1 MAYQALYRKYR
12 PIDFSDV
19 YGQEHIV
26 NTLKN
31 EIKSG
36 KIAHAYL
43 FCGSRG
49 TGKTTAAKIFS
60 RAVNCPNNQDGN
72 PCNICEICR
81 GILDGSIMDVV
92 EMDAASNNGVDDV
105 RQIRDEVAYAPS
117 GSKYKI
123 YIIDEVHMLSNAAF
137 NALLKT
143 LEEPP
148 AHIIFILAT
157 TEPHKI
163 PATILSRCQKFD
175 FKRIQANDIVKR
187 LTEIAQAEGIQLTQP
202 AAQLIANYAEGGMRD
217 ALSLLDQCNSF
228 IQGEINEDVVFD
240 LIGYAGIGTIF
251 EFADYCRDY
260 DVKNGLN
267 IMNELYMQGK
277 DPLTM
282 IDQLIEFFKN
292 VLVVK
297 AAGISSLPHYDQYQ
311 KISEGF
317 TMDRLYKII
326 ETLSDYFVRARQ
338 ASKAKIMLD
347 GAVIKICHRNFDST
361 SLLGRIEKLE
371 DAVSNGTKPSGVPR
385 AAIPEPEVESP
396 QSIAQPAKE
405 ETVYE
410 SSEEAAEETGMP
422 PEQTS
427 PSSQIDKN
435 GGEVNPSAVINNW
448 NIILDAVSDRDNGL
462 FYAALKKG
470 EFRAKDDSVTVFC
483 EPIELALIE
492 NEDNKQILSDC
503 IYDVCGFRPNILFAA
518 SGDSAVPGEPVDKFK
533 ELTDH
538 LADTL
543 GSQVHI
549 KE

>member
-1 MAYQALYRKYR
+1 
-12 PIDFSDV
+12 
-19 YGQEHIV
+19 
-26 NTLKN
+26 
-31 EIKSG
+31 
-36 KIAHAYL
+36 
-43 FCGSRG
+43 
-49 TGKTTAAKIFS
+49 
-60 RAVNCPNNQDGN
+60 
-72 PCNICEICR
+72 
-81 GILDGSIMDVV
+81 MDVV

-267 IMNELYMQGK
+267 LMNELYMQGK

-297 AAGISSLPHYDQYQ
+297 AAEYLPCLTMTNIRKSAKALPWTGCIKSLKP
-311 KISEGF
+311 F
-317 TMDRLYKII
+317 PII
-326 ETLSDYFVRARQ
+326 LSVR
-338 ASKAKIMLD
+338 
-347 GAVIKICHRNFDST
+347 
-361 SLLGRIEKLE
+361 GR
-371 DAVSNGTKPSGVPR
+371 
-385 AAIPEPEVESP
+385 
-396 QSIAQPAKE
+396 PAK
-405 ETVYE
+405 
-410 SSEEAAEETGMP
+410 
-422 PEQTS
+422 Q
-427 PSSQIDKN
+427 K
-435 GGEVNPSAVINNW
+435 
-448 NIILDAVSDRDNGL
+448 
-462 FYAALKKG
+462 
-470 EFRAKDDSVTVFC
+470 
-483 EPIELALIE
+483 
-492 NEDNKQILSDC
+492 
-503 IYDVCGFRPNILFAA
+503 
-518 SGDSAVPGEPVDKFK
+518 
-533 ELTDH
+533 
-538 LADTL
+538 
-543 GSQVHI
+543 
-549 KE
+549 